1 MEGGDEEDYNKM
13 LQRKLKELQKKQQL
27 EIQKKS
33 IARTYLDAKAYER
46 LMNIRLVNP
55 ELYDAVIALII
66 QLVNSGRLK
75 TKLTEEQLLQILSQ
89 LTQKREGGIRRI
101 EK

>member
-1 MEGGDEEDYNKM
+1 MEGGNEEEYNKM
-13 LQRKLKELQKKQQL
+13 LQKRLKELQKKQEL

-46 LMNIRLVNP
+46 LMNVRLVNP
-55 ELYDAVIALII
+55 ELYDTVIALII

>member
-1 MEGGDEEDYNKM
+1 MDEKEGEDYNKLLQKKLRE
-13 LQRKLKELQKKQQL
+13 LQRKQQL
-27 EIQKKS
+27 EIQKKQ
-33 IARTYLDAKAYER
+33 IARTYLDPKAYER
-46 LMNIRLVNP
+46 LMNVRLVNP
-55 ELYDAVIALII
+55 ELYDAVIALLI

-75 TKLTEEQLLQILSQ
+75 TKLSEQQLLQILSQ

>member
-1 MEGGDEEDYNKM
+1 MEGGDEEEYNKM
-13 LQRKLKELQKKQQL
+13 LQKRLKELQKKQEL
-27 EIQKKS
+27 EIQKKN
-33 IARTYLDAKAYER
+33 IARIYLDAKAYER
-46 LMNIRLVNP
+46 LMNVRLVNP